1 MAQLIWKDAVAQL
14 AGLRTNAETSA
25 AIVKQFGGR
34 RHITRG
40 QRIYSDAKA
49 EADTVIAGLIVAL
62 SSKGKPERLSSL
74 QERAEHIVIS
84 LAQLRNM
91 AETQL
96 PKFESMK
103 GLSDTLKGAIEQ
115 SQKPLLDAVTVLYS
129 NNRAD
134 NELTCKTIQAQ
145 LEAARWLHFNQ
156 VEAA

>member
-1 MAQLIWKDAVAQL
+1 
-14 AGLRTNAETSA
+14 
-25 AIVKQFGGR
+25 
-34 RHITRG
+34 
-40 QRIYSDAKA
+40 
-49 EADTVIAGLIVAL
+49 
-62 SSKGKPERLSSL
+62 
-74 QERAEHIVIS
+74 
-84 LAQLRNM
+84 M

-134 NELTCKTIQAQ
+134 NELTCKTIQTQ